1 MKRKKSANYVFN
13 GNAAAAALLSALVAF
28 ALFLP
33 VTATAQSTAARL
45 DRITDA
51 AELDYA
57 NAAYLAM
64 AASGRLHADGDPDD
78 ALAALVDSGFT
89 SPDDP
94 GAALSLGE
102 FSHMLM
108 IAFDRPGGLLYRVFP
123 GPRYAQ
129 RELAHERVLRND
141 GNPGDTLSG
150 TRALRIIGRLLT
162 ITEAEGGAL

>member
-1 MKRKKSANYVFN
+1 MESKRLRPHRPHACAVA
-13 GNAAAAALLSALVAF
+13 GRTALVLFAV

-33 VTATAQSTAARL
+33 VTAAADSTAARL

-57 NAAYLAM
+57 HAAYLAM
-64 AASGRLHADGDPDD
+64 AAAGRLDADGDPDD
-78 ALAALVDSGFT
+78 ALSALVDSGFAG
-89 SPDDP
+89 PDNPAD
-94 GAALSLGE
+94 ALSLSE

-108 IAFDRPGGLLYRVFP
+108 LAFDRPGGLLYRVIP

-150 TRALRIIGRLLT
+150 TRALRIIGRMLAL
-162 ITEAEGGAL
+162 TEAEGGVL